1 MRADLFAL
9 ATIWNYWKTFGLS
22 NNSNN
27 SKRADQVEIEKISG
41 QARVET
47 AHPYGVA
54 QNTKNTAIH
63 IAEAQLATLNFQ
75 DPIFQDFKIP
85 PYYAGSFL
93 NLQVQDQS

>member
-1 MRADLFAL
+1 MCLFNYLLIISHIYFFARGPFRVGDDLEL
-9 ATIWNYWKTFGLS
+9 LENLMVS

-27 SKRADQVEIEKISG
+27 SKRADQVEIEKIPG

-54 QNTKNTAIH
+54 QNTTKTATH

-75 DPIFQDFKIP
+75 DPIF
-85 PYYAGSFL
+85 
-93 NLQVQDQS
+93 